1 MIFLSSLGLSIQF
14 GASSTP
20 NSSHQNNDSQNNN
33 TQVLGMKKNILAT
46 KNEMVDG
53 KINPRRANSISENVY
68 GLLKEE
74 RSCKEERNVELYILY
89 NVEDVLHIRAPIIHT
104 VNGEER

>member
-1 MIFLSSLGLSIQF
+1 
-14 GASSTP
+14 
-20 NSSHQNNDSQNNN
+20 
-33 TQVLGMKKNILAT
+33 MKKNVLAT

-53 KINPRRANSISENVY
+53 KINPGRANVY

-74 RSCKEERNVELYILY
+74 RSCKEERNVELYLLY
-89 NVEDVLHIRAPIIHT
+89 NVEDVLHNRAPIIYT

>member
-1 MIFLSSLGLSIQF
+1 MLS
-14 GASSTP
+14 
-20 NSSHQNNDSQNNN
+20 
-33 TQVLGMKKNILAT
+33 MKKNVLVT

-53 KINPRRANSISENVY
+53 KINPGRANSISENVY

-89 NVEDVLHIRAPIIHT
+89 NVEDVLHNRTPVIYT

>member
-1 MIFLSSLGLSIQF
+1 
-14 GASSTP
+14 
-20 NSSHQNNDSQNNN
+20 
-33 TQVLGMKKNILAT
+33 MKKNVLAT

-53 KINPRRANSISENVY
+53 KINPGRANVY

-89 NVEDVLHIRAPIIHT
+89 NVEDVLHNRAPIIYT

>member
-1 MIFLSSLGLSIQF
+1 
-14 GASSTP
+14 
-20 NSSHQNNDSQNNN
+20 
-33 TQVLGMKKNILAT
+33 MKKNVLET

-53 KINPRRANSISENVY
+53 KINPGRANSSSENVY

-89 NVEDVLHIRAPIIHT
+89 NVEVVLHNRSPIIYT